1 MKASTRWSIAAGIG
15 SVLVAGISAVGAL
28 VTKKENDAAQ
38 TDKINKAVAEALAN
52 QALESGSEM

>member
-1 MKASTRWSIAAGIG
+1 MKASTGWSIAAGIG

-38 TDKINKAVAEALAN
+38 TDKINKAVADALAN
-52 QALESGSEM
+52 RALET